1 MKGALDLDNYD
12 LSDRLVESILDNHS
26 TARFLLDDSVVSTHL
41 CIIQYVC
48 VCLCLC

>member
-26 TARFLLDDSVVSTHL
+26 TARFLLDDSVVSTYL
-41 CIIQYVC
+41 CSDES
-48 VCLCLC
+48 